1 MKLIYNII
9 FLIIFTTVSF
19 AQSLDGVKVCID
31 PGHGGHDP
39 ANDRHVVEADFWES
53 EGNYYKALHAEEI
66 LTSLGATVIL
76 TRHGNSDSDEIAL
89 SVRAGIANANN
100 VDLFHSIH
108 SNATGTSNRTNFSLV
123 LFRGY
128 TDDPVFPQ
136 AKTYAIKVY
145 RNLEKVNHVLDK
157 SWDVVYGDWTFYPSW
172 GTSGLGVLRPL
183 TMPGVLSEGSFHD
196 YLPEAW
202 RLKNSEYL
210 RHEAWAIARSML
222 DYFGRSPLTNGI
234 VAGILRDPF
243 ENVPASYQPITQL
256 GDTKKPLNNVHVVL
270 EPGGLVYDG
279 DDQNNGYFFF
289 ENVVPGNYKVYLEA
303 EDYAI
308 DSADVTV
315 TANRSV
321 FVYRNLSLVPNE
333 NNPNV
338 IATIPNNG
346 VEEVSNAASIEIT
359 FDIRMD
365 AATTQAA
372 FTITPAV
379 SGEFSWKNN
388 QKTLV
393 FNPNQNLTPGVT
405 YTVAIS
411 NSAQT
416 IFGKNL
422 VFGYTFQF
430 TTRSKL
436 NLVRAYP
443 ADGEHD
449 ISKTVQ
455 VRLQFDQAIDAT
467 TLPGNIQFLDSQGKS
482 VNLIVDYT
490 LYSKGIIAFVPNGS
504 LERNGTYQV
513 ILGVGIGDIEGVK
526 YQENTTISFRVENY
540 NITTVNLVDDFEINN
555 YWGNPLDNPNT
566 VGLDAT
572 SSFAITSAQKVNG
585 NSSAELKY
593 SFNQVDGYYKVSK
606 SNPADI
612 GGSND
617 AEFGIWV
624 RGDLSGNILE
634 YWFADGQSNLHSIVV
649 DTLDFT
655 GWKMKSINLADVG
668 GDNLTFEGVGIRR
681 ISSAD
686 SSGVIYIDDAQ
697 YNFVTPVKEVKNN
710 LPEEYSLEQN
720 YPNPFNPS
728 TKIKFNIPKDSNVKL
743 EIFNIIGERIAT
755 LISNK
760 EYKPGSYT
768 VTWDGT
774 NQFGRHVPSGVY
786 LYKLSAGKFSSVKKM
801 MLLK

>member
-1 MKLIYNII
+1 MKFIYNTI
-9 FLIIFTTVSF
+9 FVVLFAAVSF

-136 AKTYAIKVY
+136 AKDYAIKVY
-145 RNLEKVNHVLDK
+145 RNLEKVNHVLNK
-157 SWDVVYGDWTFYPSW
+157 SWDVVYGDWSFYSDW
-172 GTSGLGVLRPL
+172 GTAGLGVLRPL

-210 RHEAWAIARSML
+210 RHEAWAITRSML
-222 DYFGRSPLTNGI
+222 EYFGGGTLTNGI
-234 VAGILRDPF
+234 VAGILRDPY
-243 ENVPASYQPITQL
+243 ENVPSSYQPLTEL

-270 EPGGLVYDG
+270 EPGGLVYNG

-289 ENVVPGNYKVYLEA
+289 ENITPGNYKVYLEA
-303 EDYAI
+303 EDYAL
-308 DSADVTV
+308 DSANVTV

-321 FVYRNLSLVPNE
+321 FVYRNLLLVPNE

-338 IATIPNNG
+338 IATIPANG
-346 VEEVSNAASIEIT
+346 VDEVSNAANIEIT

-365 AATTQAA
+365 ASSTESA
-372 FTITPAV
+372 FSITPV
-379 SGEFSWKNN
+379 VDGTFSWKDN

-393 FNPNQNLTPGVT
+393 FDPNQNLTPGEN
-405 YTVAIS
+405 YTVTIS
-411 NSAQT
+411 NMAKT
-416 IFGKNL
+416 IFDKNL
-422 VFGYTFQF
+422 LFGYDIQF

-436 NLVRAYP
+436 NLVRTYP
-443 ADGEHD
+443 TDGESD

-467 TLPGNIQFLDSQGKS
+467 TLPGNIQFLDSQGNG

-504 LERNGTYQV
+504 LLRGGTYQV
-513 ILGVGIGDIEGVK
+513 ILGEGVGDIEGVT
-526 YQENTTISFRVENY
+526 YQENTTITFKVEDYDIVTGN
-540 NITTVNLVDDFEINN
+540 VVDDFEINN
-555 YWGNPLDNPNT
+555 YWGNPLDNTNT
-566 VGLDAT
+566 VGVDA
-572 SSFAITSAQKVNG
+572 SSAFTITGSQKVNG
-585 NSSAELKY
+585 NFSAELKY
-593 SFNQVDGYYKVSK
+593 IFNQPDGYYKISK
-606 SNPADI
+606 SVPADI

-617 AEFGIWV
+617 TEFGIWV
-624 RGDLSGNILE
+624 KGDLSGNVFE
-634 YWFADGQSNLHSIVV
+634 YWFSDAQSNLHSIVV

-655 GWKMKSINLADVG
+655 GWKMKSVNLADVG
-668 GDNLTFEGVGIRR
+668 GDNLTFEGVGIKR
-681 ISSAD
+681 ISAAD

-697 YNFVTPVKEVKNN
+697 YNFVTPVKEIKSN
-710 LPEEYSLEQN
+710 LPEKYSLEQN

-743 EIFNIIGERIAT
+743 EIFNIIGERIKT

-768 VTWDGT
+768 VTWNGT
-774 NQFGRHVPSGVY
+774 NQFGRQVPSGVY
-786 LYKLSAGKFSSVKKM
+786 LYKITAGKFSSVKKM